1 MSEERVIC
9 IDIGYSKVAAAIVDS
24 DVNNQPEVLGVG
36 EAPTNGLFR
45 GKVKE
50 VEAVSDSIRNAVMK
64 AFETIGS
71 GKVDRVLVG
80 ITGMEIEG
88 LNSCGV
94 APIQAHNRTITDRDI
109 ETAINNAKA
118 VSLPTDRQIFLI
130 GQQQFVIDDKIVS
143 SNPIKMAASNKLE
156 AQVHLLT
163 CLENIKENFERCLI
177 DAGIEHSQ
185 IYYSGAVGAE
195 AVLSLQERDLGTLYI
210 DFGKDTIDVLFYKN
224 QSLHYSK
231 VYSFGFNLITN
242 DLCLCYRISYDD
254 AEHLKKEGTAYPLT
268 DSEDLQV
275 YIRGLN
281 GQDMKICR
289 QKEINEVIEARVT
302 ELLELIASDFRKS
315 NFQSDL
321 KFGVV
326 LAGGGALQTGIEQCV
341 KKIFGTAV
349 RIAVPEKINGLK
361 ASFLTPA
368 YVSLYGL
375 MRFADRQTGC
385 TVVNEDEIRSSR
397 RDGGARRGRWRLFFA
412 NIADFFRSFL

>member
-163 CLENIKENFERCLI
+163 CLENIKENFERCI
-177 DAGIEHSQ
+177 
-185 IYYSGAVGAE
+185 
-195 AVLSLQERDLGTLYI
+195 
-210 DFGKDTIDVLFYKN
+210 
-224 QSLHYSK
+224 
-231 VYSFGFNLITN
+231 
-242 DLCLCYRISYDD
+242 
-254 AEHLKKEGTAYPLT
+254 
-268 DSEDLQV
+268 
-275 YIRGLN
+275 
-281 GQDMKICR
+281 
-289 QKEINEVIEARVT
+289 
-302 ELLELIASDFRKS
+302 
-315 NFQSDL
+315 L
-321 KFGVV
+321 KF
-326 LAGGGALQTGIEQCV
+326 I
-341 KKIFGTAV
+341 TAELSE
-349 RIAVPEKINGLK
+349 RKL
-361 ASFLTPA
+361 S
-368 YVSLYGL
+368 
-375 MRFADRQTGC
+375 
-385 TVVNEDEIRSSR
+385 
-397 RDGGARRGRWRLFFA
+397 
-412 NIADFFRSFL
+412 